1 MDEFEFE
8 VLSLIPNSISDCQ
21 ICFSISGVYI
31 FFFSVKGQR
40 VDIFGM
46 WSKLFNST
54 TVAGKQPQTVGK
66 DTHPAP
72 SSQVITRNESKKNP
86 KTTTKPKEKPKQK

>member
-8 VLSLIPNSISDCQ
+8 ILSLTPNSISACQ
-21 ICFSISGVYI
+21 ICFSISGLY
-31 FFFSVKGQR
+31 FFFLFFSVKGQR

-72 SSQVITRNESKKNP
+72 SSRVITRNESK
-86 KTTTKPKEKPKQK
+86 